1 MLNTAAL
8 SAAELQDKLS
18 AHIRDVPDFPQPG
31 IVFKDITTLL
41 KDAQALKLMV
51 EQMALRFQGQA
62 IDQVV
67 GIESRGFILGMPLAY
82 LLGTGFVPVRKAG
95 KLPAAT
101 HRKEYSLEY
110 GTDVLEIHQ
119 DALQAGQ
126 KVLLVDDLL
135 ATGGTAEATIS
146 LLQSMGADIVS
157 AVFAIELT
165 FLNGQEKLTPC
176 KTISLIK
183 Y

>member
-1 MLNTAAL
+1 MLNFAAL
-8 SAAELQDKLS
+8 PADELHDRLS
-18 AHIRDVPDFPQPG
+18 AYIRDVPDFPKPG
-31 IVFKDITTLL
+31 INFKDITTLL
-41 KDAQALKLMV
+41 KDPAGLKLLV
-51 EQMALRFQGQA
+51 DQMAARCQDLG

-67 GIESRGFILGMPLAY
+67 GIESRGFILGVPLAY
-82 LLGTGFVPVRKAG
+82 LLGTGFVLVRKAG

-101 HRKEYSLEY
+101 YRKEYALEY

-119 DALQAGQ
+119 DALQPGQ

-135 ATGGTAEATIS
+135 ATGGTAEAAIA
-146 LLQSMGADIVS
+146 LLQDIGAEVV
-157 AVFAIELT
+157 AALFAIELT

-176 KTISLIK
+176 KTISLIQ